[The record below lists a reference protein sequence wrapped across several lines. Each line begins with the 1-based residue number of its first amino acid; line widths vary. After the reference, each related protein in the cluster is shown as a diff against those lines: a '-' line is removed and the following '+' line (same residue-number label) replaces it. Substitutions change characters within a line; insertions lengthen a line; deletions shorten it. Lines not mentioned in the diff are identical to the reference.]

1 MVNQPHNGTHLPDTR
16 AGRGGEPQPVQPL
29 VVSVKVCQRMLGD
42 IDRKSVDKLIAEE
55 RLIAFRL
62 SDRPRPGRHQPGNHV
77 RDLAA
82 LNHTRGAAI

>member
-62 SDRPRPGRHQPGNHV
+62 SDRPRSKQLISV
-77 RDLAA
+77 ASILALA
-82 LNHTRGAAI
+82 NKNANP

>member
-42 IDRKSVDKLIAEE
+42 IDRN
-55 RLIAFRL
+55 
-62 SDRPRPGRHQPGNHV
+62 RPEP
-77 RDLAA
+77 L
-82 LNHTRGAAI
+82 